1 MAVLD
6 LEHLKKIVGDDPAFL
21 KQVLQI
27 FIRNTP
33 GEMGALA
40 ESVEAG
46 SHEQIGFYAHKLKSA
61 AGAIGYHQAYE
72 DFKILEQMSKDLHPM
87 DEIRDLVNRM
97 SAECMSCMVDIE
109 NIMNE
114 L

>member
-21 KQVLQI
+21 RQVLQI
-27 FIRNTP
+27 FIRNAP
-33 GEMGALA
+33 VEMGALN
-40 ESVEAG
+40 ESVEAENY
-46 SHEQIGFYAHKLKSA
+46 EQVGFYAHKLKSA

-72 DFKILEQMSKDLHPM
+72 DFKTLEKLAKELHPM
-87 DEIRDLVNRM
+87 DEIKDLVNRM
-97 SAECMSCMVDIE
+97 SQECMSCMVDIE
-109 NIMNE
+109 QIMND